1 MSIFVHPRRETRRE
15 QPLEVETSGLL
26 SVLAPGFLEDLMRHG
41 YRPGPAA
48 KQLQVMSH
56 LRPVARRAIWILS
69 HATPPRPGAG
79 RSARAWPEALSFVS
93 YPRAGSYVAINTPVR
108 IVTLSRSR
116 SDASTPRG
124 KSLSLERPAISARTI
139 VSLPPPLV
147 ARSGRRPSAAAIAPR
162 PATPGRSHRPAG
174 SCQWRDRSGTEG
186 WPAPSPARN
195 AASALTPPMP
205 ETRSHWAGLWLA
217 TERQRLT
224 TRADFRSY
232 PIVSSRTAS
241 THARIPRGAGPRVS
255 EMCTL

>member
-108 IVTLSRSR
+108 IVTLSSSW
-116 SDASTPRG
+116 SDASTPRE
-124 KSLSLERPAISARTI
+124 KSLSLERPAISGSHDRKSPAASRRAIGSATERSCDRAEAGDAGTI
-139 VSLPPPLV
+139 ASAGGIVPV
-147 ARSGRRPSAAAIAPR
+147 ARSLGDRGVGRRR
-162 PATPGRSHRPAG
+162 VRLATPLP
-174 SCQWRDRSGTEG
+174 
-186 WPAPSPARN
+186 
-195 AASALTPPMP
+195 L
-205 ETRSHWAGLWLA
+205 
-217 TERQRLT
+217 
-224 TRADFRSY
+224 
-232 PIVSSRTAS
+232 
-241 THARIPRGAGPRVS
+241 
-255 EMCTL
+255 

>member
-108 IVTLSRSR
+108 IVTLSRSW

-186 WPAPSPARN
+186 LAGAESGSQRRFRFDPADAGNQKSLGWSLVGDR
-195 AASALTPPMP
+195 AAAVDY
-205 ETRSHWAGLWLA
+205 TRGLPL
-217 TERQRLT
+217 LP
-224 TRADFRSY
+224 D
-232 PIVSSRTAS
+232 
-241 THARIPRGAGPRVS
+241 
-255 EMCTL
+255 C